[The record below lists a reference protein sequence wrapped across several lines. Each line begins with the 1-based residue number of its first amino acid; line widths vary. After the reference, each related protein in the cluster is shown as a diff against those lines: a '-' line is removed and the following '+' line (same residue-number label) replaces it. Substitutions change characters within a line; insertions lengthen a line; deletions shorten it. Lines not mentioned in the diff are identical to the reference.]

1 MTLNLQKYQI
11 YTWIY
16 MHINII
22 LYKITCHISMHIS
35 ILAILYSIYH
45 AIYPRMFFAKLF
57 FKDTV
62 LQTRTG
68 SKVPA
73 AGVMNILRP
82 P

>member
-1 MTLNLQKYQI
+1 MTLNLQKHQ
-11 YTWIY
+11 IY

-35 ILAILYSIYH
+35 ILAIQFIQGV
-45 AIYPRMFFAKLF
+45 FFAKLF

-62 LQTRTG
+62 LQTCTG

-73 AGVMNILRP
+73 A
-82 P
+82 